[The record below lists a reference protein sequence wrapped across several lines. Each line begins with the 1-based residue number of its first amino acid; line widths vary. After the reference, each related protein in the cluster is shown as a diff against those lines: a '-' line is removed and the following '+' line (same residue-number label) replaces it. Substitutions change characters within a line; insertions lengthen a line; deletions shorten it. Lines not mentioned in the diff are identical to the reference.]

1 MSKDSLSAHKGLMAD
16 LPHHN
21 IPTVFLGKEKEVVSL
36 VVVEEKYEKTVRFE
50 AVWDYF
56 ETNSYPET

>member
-1 MSKDSLSAHKGLMAD
+1 MDAKSLSAHKGLMAD

-21 IPTVFLGKEKEVVSL
+21 ILTVFLGKEKEVAPL
-36 VVVEEKYEKTVRFE
+36 GVVEGKYEKTVRFE

-56 ETNSYPET
+56 ESNSYPET

>member
-1 MSKDSLSAHKGLMAD
+1 MAD

-21 IPTVFLGKEKEVVSL
+21 IPTVFLEKEEIASL
-36 VVVEEKYEKTVRFE
+36 GVMEKKYEKTVRFE

-56 ETNSYPET
+56 ESNSYPET